1 MAHAAGLVQHVVLMG
16 LPASSAPDTWLPLR
30 RVVAGRIVSC
40 HRPGDL
46 VLTLVHR
53 ANSLGYGIA
62 GLEPVL
68 APGVE
73 NLDVSAIVK
82 GHSKYRLTV
91 GRVLKL
97 VDLEEADP
105 AGYHPPL
112 VPAAAAP
119 AAAPVAA
126 PAASPMA
133 ALAAAPA
140 AASPAV
146 ASLVAAPA
154 AAAASWRQRMA
165 TRFASTGTGRVEADF
180 I

>member
-1 MAHAAGLVQHVVLMG
+1 M
-16 LPASSAPDTWLPLR
+16 
-30 RVVAGRIVSC
+30 SC

-112 VPAAAAP
+112 AP

-126 PAASPMA
+126 APMAAPAAS
-133 ALAAAPA
+133 PA
-140 AASPAV
+140 AASPA

-154 AAAASWRQRMA
+154 AAAACWRQRMA